1 MTTGALEG
9 SPPTTGAES
18 SEASPP
24 PSSKSEP
31 KYGPGPSLRPQS
43 FPSWSFSGK
52 QQSPQGSEKDSN
64 DKGNHSFEGRSRN
77 LPESGNLKFDVG
89 VNSPLLQQQQQ
100 QHQQQQQQQQS
111 GTSFGGS
118 GRKASAPQRSQAV
131 LVNKPSH
138 QPQNRPRENLFQ
150 GSIIDNEKLKRMDDI
165 DCSTDD
171 DWARK
176 DESFDYNKKID
187 RYYFF
192 YFLTLFKILF

>member
-1 MTTGALEG
+1 MERG
-9 SPPTTGAES
+9 
-18 SEASPP
+18 
-24 PSSKSEP
+24 
-31 KYGPGPSLRPQS
+31 
-43 FPSWSFSGK
+43 
-52 QQSPQGSEKDSN
+52 
-64 DKGNHSFEGRSRN
+64 
-77 LPESGNLKFDVG
+77 
-89 VNSPLLQQQQQ
+89 QQQQLPDIDLERYPGSTALPVNPADYSEQ
-100 QHQQQQQQQQS
+100 QPWAYQYPPPPPAPTDYSRTAPQQQQQQQQS